1 MVHGSSAARRHQEI
15 AECFA
20 AEPLADFRE
29 RRSLR
34 ISQPQSLGQCAR
46 RMRFSAASYSFC
58 SSSSWFTSPV
68 TYASSLANS
77 RFFMQTGYIAG
88 SNTIKH
94 FEYFDY
100 TGSRLRQLLYEA
112 GRH

>member
-1 MVHGSSAARRHQEI
+1 ML
-15 AECFA
+15 C